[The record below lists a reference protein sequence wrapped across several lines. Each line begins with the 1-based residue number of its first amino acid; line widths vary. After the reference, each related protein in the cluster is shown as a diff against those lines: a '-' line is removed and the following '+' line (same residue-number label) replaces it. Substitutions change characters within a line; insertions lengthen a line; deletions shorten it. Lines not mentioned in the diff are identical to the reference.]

1 MRHLAKNSSDT
12 EIGLLSILGAGYSG
26 KEGVRLLQFLESYIL
41 TTNYKIIHTRVDHLS
56 INFRPLIDLSSGAHF
71 LRWLK
76 DSLIFPESFFQG
88 PTVWTDEIQKRFTR
102 RNAPFMPPPRQHLHI
117 EASDLHLNPSVTN
130 LLEKIWEDF
139 KEYKRHSRPIKRESM
154 MKVLS
159 SLLSLISHPLL
170 CSPLLRPALL
180 SLLTEF
186 GAFNSPLSSHRSQ
199 QPLWIRSQLQH
210 INNR

>member
-1 MRHLAKNSSDT
+1 MRHIAKNSSDT

-26 KEGVRLLQFLESYIL
+26 KEGVKLLQFLENYIL
-41 TTNYKIIHTRVDHLS
+41 KNNYKIIHTRVDYLS
-56 INFRPLIDLSSGAHF
+56 ISFSPPNDLSSGADF

-88 PTVWTDEIQKRFTR
+88 PTVWTEEIQKRFTR
-102 RNAPFMPPPRQHLHI
+102 RNAPFMPPPRQHLHL
-117 EASDLHLNPSVTN
+117 EASDLHLNGTVTN
-130 LLEKIWEDF
+130 LLTKIWEDF
-139 KEYKRHSRPIKRESM
+139 QEYKSHSRTNKRNSM
-154 MKVLS
+154 IKVLS

-180 SLLTEF
+180 SPEF
-186 GAFNSPLSSHRSQ
+186 GEFNSPLSLHRSQ

-210 INNR
+210 INNS